1 VSNERHDRL
10 RTTLATRFRTLDR
23 VTLGVCGLAIV
34 GGLAVFLFATE
45 LFPYHSLN
53 HDEAV
58 YLQQA
63 AMLLEGQLVL
73 RPPVEAAF
81 QPWFFV
87 DGGEYLYPKYTP
99 VPAAIFALGLAIGI
113 PRLALAAVAAA
124 IVFLTYVVVS
134 EAFSRRVGLL
144 AAAFVLA
151 SPLFLLDTAVFLP
164 YAPTTALNLA
174 FAAGFLRADR
184 IADRTEHR
192 SRSLRYAALAGVA
205 IALSFFARPY
215 TAVLFALP
223 FILYALWTLRG
234 GSRER
239 IATWGLLASLGV
251 LGVIFTLAYN
261 AALTG
266 GALRFPYAVFASR
279 DGLGFGTRAILGHEV
294 AYTPALALRANA
306 RVLATLL
313 SEWIAGGLLGAL
325 LAAFGLLVIFAR
337 GIQRKAIDPQ
347 QATLLGLLLSVSLG
361 NVYFWGNLNILGTI
375 DVAGDGLI
383 SYLGPYY
390 HFDLLV
396 PLGALA
402 ALGAVWLFDRVRS
415 FTSTRLA
422 PPHARAT
429 LAIVALLVAASV
441 VGGSLA
447 AGGPH
452 VRANA
457 DVTDRYQEAYAPFE
471 DRAFDEALVFVPD
484 PYGPWLNHPFQ
495 RLRNDPDYDG
505 EVIYA
510 LEERPFAVINA
521 FPDRTLYRYSYRGR
535 WAPLSKSAVTPR
547 LRPIET
553 VAGESVSLRARL
565 GIPASAER
573 VSLRVSTGDEQSYYA
588 VRGTPRTLPLRIV
601 VSDGE
606 VRVLGPLQQVGD
618 GSLPIGARGTIAI
631 TVFVDQGT
639 GAGAG
644 FSYDVELPVA
654 RENGTIKALSP
665 SVEVCRRPLYC
676 GGSTYV
682 PDATRPGVAVETT
695 LRANASQAPKS
706 QLTRPPTLLVETTD
720 GTDAS

>member
-1 VSNERHDRL
+1 MKA
-10 RTTLATRFRTLDR
+10 TLATRFRTLDR
-23 VTLGVCGLAIV
+23 VTLAACGLAIV
-34 GGLAVFLFATE
+34 GGLAVFVFATE
-45 LFPYHSLN
+45 LFPHHSLN

-73 RPPVEAAF
+73 RPPVEEAF
-81 QPWFFV
+81 RPWFFV
-87 DGGEYLYPKYTP
+87 DGGASLYPKYTP
-99 VPAAIFALGLAIGI
+99 VPAAIFALGLAIGT

-164 YAPTTALNLA
+164 YAPTTLLNLV

-184 IADRTEHR
+184 IADR
-192 SRSLRYAALAGVA
+192 SRSLRYAALAGGA

-223 FILYALWTLRG
+223 FIVYALWTLRH
-234 GSRER
+234 GSRKR
-239 IATWGLLASLGV
+239 VVTWGSLAVLGALGV
-251 LGVIFTLAYN
+251 VLALAYN
-261 AALTG
+261 AVLTG
-266 GALRFPYAVFASR
+266 GPLRFPYAVFASR

-325 LAAFGLLVIFAR
+325 LATLGLLAVLAQ
-337 GIQRKAIDPQ
+337 GIRRKAIDPR
-347 QATLLGLLLSVSLG
+347 QATLLGLLLSVTVG
-361 NVYFWGNLNILGTI
+361 NIFFWGNLNILGAI
-375 DVAGDGLI
+375 GVAGDGLI
-383 SYLGPYY
+383 GYLGPYY

-402 ALGAVWLFDRVRS
+402 AFGVVWLFDRVRS
-415 FTSTRLA
+415 LTSTRLA

-429 LAIVALLVAASV
+429 LALVALLLAAGVA
-441 VGGSLA
+441 GGSLA

-457 DVTDRYQEAYAPFE
+457 GVTDRYEEAYAPVE
-471 DRAFDEALVFVPD
+471 NRAFEEALVFVPD

-510 LEERPFAVINA
+510 LEERPFEVIDA
-521 FPDRTLYRYSYRGR
+521 FPDRTLYRYSYRGQ
-535 WAPLSKSAVTPR
+535 WAPISGSAVTPR

-553 VAGESVSLRARL
+553 VAGERVSLRARL
-565 GIPASAER
+565 GIPDSAER
-573 VSLRVSTGDEQSYYA
+573 VSIRVSTGEEQSYYA
-588 VRGTPRTLPLRIV
+588 ARGTPQTLPLRV
-601 VSDGE
+601 VASNGE
-606 VRVLGPLQQVGD
+606 VRVLGPLRQVGEE
-618 GSLPIGARGTIAI
+618 SLPIGSRGTIAI
-631 TVFVDQGT
+631 TVFVDQGP
-639 GAGAG
+639 GAG

-654 RENGTIKALSP
+654 RENGTIRALSP
-665 SVEVCRRPLYC
+665 SVGVCRRPLYC
-676 GGSTYV
+676 GGSATYV
-682 PDATRPGVAVETT
+682 PGATRPGVAVETA
-695 LRANASQAPKS
+695 LQANASHAPKS
-706 QLTRPPTLLVETTD
+706 QLTRPPNLSSRHD
-720 GTDAS
+720 RWN

>member
-1 VSNERHDRL
+1 MSNERHDRL
-10 RTTLATRFRTLDR
+10 KTTLATRYRRLDR
-23 VTLGVCGLAIV
+23 FALGACGLATV
-34 GGLAVFLFATE
+34 GAVAVFLLATD

-63 AMLLEGQLVL
+63 AMLLDGQLVL

-81 QPWFFV
+81 RPWFFV

-134 EAFSRRVGLL
+134 EAFSRRVGLP

-164 YAPTTALNLA
+164 YAPTTLLNLV

-184 IADRTEHR
+184 IADR

-215 TAVLFALP
+215 TALLFALP
-223 FILYALWTLRG
+223 FIAYALWTLRR

-251 LGVIFTLAYN
+251 LGVVLTLVYN

-266 GALRFPYAVFASR
+266 GALRFPYAVFAPR

-306 RVLATLL
+306 RVLAALL
-313 SEWIAGGLLGAL
+313 SEWIAGGPLGAL
-325 LAAFGLLVIFAR
+325 LAAFGLCVVLGR
-337 GIQRKAIDPQ
+337 GIQRKAIDPR

-361 NVYFWGNLNILGTI
+361 NLYFWGNLNVLGAI

-383 SYLGPYY
+383 GYLGPYY

-396 PLGALA
+396 PFGALA

-415 FTSTRLA
+415 LAHARLA
-422 PPHARAT
+422 PPRARAT
-429 LAIVALLVAASV
+429 LALVALLVATSV
-441 VGGSLA
+441 AGGSLA
-447 AGGPH
+447 AGMPH

-457 DVTDRYQEAYAPFE
+457 DVTDRYEEAYAPLE
-471 DRAFDEALVFVPD
+471 DRAFEEALVFVPD

-495 RLRNDPDYDG
+495 RLRNDPDYGG

-510 LEERPFAVINA
+510 LEERPFAVIDA

-535 WAPLSKSAVTPR
+535 WAPVTGSTVTPR

-573 VSLRVSTGDEQSYYA
+573 ASIRVSTGQQQSYYA
-588 VRGTPRTLPLRIV
+588 VRGTPRDLPLRV
-601 VSDGE
+601 VASDGD
-606 VRVLGPLQQVGD
+606 VRVLGPLRQVGE
-618 GSLPIGARGTIAI
+618 GPLPIDSRGTVAI
-631 TVFVDQGT
+631 TVFVDQGP

-644 FSYDVELPVA
+644 FSYEIELPVA
-654 RENGTIKALSP
+654 RENGTIRALSP
-665 SVEVCRRPLYC
+665 SVGVCRRPLYC

-682 PDATRPGVAVETT
+682 PGATRPGVAVETA
-695 LRANASQAPKS
+695 LRANASSAPKP
-706 QLTRPPTLLVETTD
+706 QLIRPPTLSNRDERWN
-720 GTDAS
+720 